1 MIQDAIRDVE
11 DPFLMPITNESESNG
26 SHERF
31 PIPLVMVAGKANRIQ
46 MKLPISM
53 MFFRQI
59 SQMIASFGIY
69 TITSYLITR
78 NLIVALIFR
87 RFQNMELPAQQS
99 SYKAWEHENRVPD
112 VVINVLSVFDLER

>member
-87 RFQNMELPAQQS
+87 GSKTWSCQLNNLRTKHGNTRIACQTS
-99 SYKAWEHENRVPD
+99 
-112 VVINVLSVFDLER
+112 